1 MCFCVFL
8 WGDCD
13 DLGVLVFPMRDCDV
27 YCGVSDFLDCVLSV
41 VPEGSYLCGI
51 GGK

>member
-1 MCFCVFL
+1 MC
-8 WGDCD
+8 
-13 DLGVLVFPMRDCDV
+13 M
-27 YCGVSDFLDCVLSV
+27 CGVSDFLDCVLSV